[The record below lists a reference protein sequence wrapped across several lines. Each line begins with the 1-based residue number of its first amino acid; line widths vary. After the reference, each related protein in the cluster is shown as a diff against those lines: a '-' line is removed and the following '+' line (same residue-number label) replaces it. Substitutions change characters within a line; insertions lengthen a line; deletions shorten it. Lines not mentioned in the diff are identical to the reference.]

1 MISAINI
8 ILLTFAAAG
17 FAGAGAALAV
27 GRARQLMEGEADF
40 GMRVVAIVLMVFAA
54 LCTSEAA
61 GLLGVMAF
69 GSVITWSS
77 YVLSAHRI
85 GVFRI
90 AHFESLD
97 PEHVER

>member
-8 ILLTFAAAG
+8 VLLTFAAAG
-17 FAGAGAALAV
+17 FAGAGTALAV
-27 GRARQLMEGEADF
+27 ARARQLMEGEPDL

-61 GLLGVMAF
+61 GLLGILAF
-69 GSVITWSS
+69 GSVVTWSS

-90 AHFESLD
+90 AHFEAPD
-97 PEHVER
+97 HEHVER